1 MRIAQ
6 DGITCFTDGASSG
19 NPGPG
24 GYGAV
29 IVNPVRGEVSEL
41 GGGKPKT
48 TNNEMELSAVIAAL
62 SALYGNALPI
72 TVVTDSSYVMKGATQ
87 WLPGWKSR
95 DWKTAANT
103 PVANRHLWETMDQL
117 LAEHQGKISWKL
129 VKGHAD
135 TTGNNRADVIAT
147 SHASGKPETLY
158 RGRLDA
164 YPIPDIQEI
173 PVGTGA
179 PSSKTSSSKSGK
191 AYSYLSLVDG
201 KLEKHQTWAQC
212 EARVRGVAN
221 TKYRKA
227 MSAEDE
233 AAIIAEWGM

>member
-1 MRIAQ
+1 MQISQ
-6 DGITCFTDGASSG
+6 NGITCFTDGASSG

-62 SALYGNALPI
+62 SSLYGNTLPI
-72 TVVTDSSYVMKGATQ
+72 TIVTDSSYVLKGATQ
-87 WLPGWKSR
+87 WLEGWKAR
-95 DWKTAANT
+95 DWKTSTNT
-103 PVANRHLWETMDQL
+103 PVANRHLWETMDDL
-117 LAEHQGKISWKL
+117 LTECAGRISWKL

-135 TTGNNRADVIAT
+135 TAGNNRADVIAT
-147 SHASGKPETLY
+147 SHATGKHETLY
-158 RGRLDA
+158 RGRLDG
-164 YPIPDIQEI
+164 YSVQNILEI
-173 PVGTGA
+173 PTGTGA
-179 PSSKTSSSKSGK
+179 STSKTSSSKSGP

-201 KLEKHQTWAQC
+201 KLEKHKTWAEC

-227 MSAEDE
+227 MSADDE
-233 AAIIAEWGM
+233 AAIIKDWGL